1 MDDAGIF
8 RFYIWKKTP
17 PFLIFTPIPHAKRS
31 PPPVNS
37 MVGIFSFLIFQALCQ
52 ITSFRPYRP
61 AASEA

>member
-17 PFLIFTPIPHAKRS
+17 HFLIFTPIPHAKI
-31 PPPVNS
+31 PAI
-37 MVGIFSFLIFQALCQ
+37 GQIDGGDLSFLIFQMRCE